1 MYNNINADVNECNE
15 LKTYMLKEY
24 DIFLSSTKYDIS
36 PFVIVDC

>member
-1 MYNNINADVNECNE
+1 MYNINIDFDDYNE
-15 LKTYMLKEY
+15 LKGYMLKEY